1 MGKWL
6 NGAQIR
12 KREIDGKDTRI
23 AALAEAGAAQIAGQ
37 VPVATAGL
45 FAPALPAWEP
55 GTSYAQY
62 APFVHDGVMYFT
74 RQAVTAMEHQPPG
87 STGMEAIY
95 GVRPVPD
102 ADGIYPYTY
111 NMAASAGMRVREG
124 DAVYI
129 CTRAIDPLL
138 YPPYQVTA
146 HFDKEVSNE

>member
-6 NGAQIR
+6 NGAQVR

-23 AALAEAGAAQIAGQ
+23 AALAAAGAAQIAGQ

-62 APFVHDGVMYFT
+62 APFVHEGVMYFT

-87 STGMEAIY
+87 SAGMEAIY
-95 GVRPVPD
+95 GVRPIPD
-102 ADGIYPYTY
+102 DDGVYPYVY
-111 NMAASAGMRVREG
+111 NMKVEVDMKVQSAKDGN
-124 DAVYI
+124 VYI
-129 CTRAIDPLL
+129 AIQPADPLL
-138 YPPYQVTA
+138 YDPVDA
-146 HFDKEVSNE
+146 VSIFTLA

>member
-6 NGAQIR
+6 NGAQVR

-23 AALAEAGAAQIAGQ
+23 AALAAAGAAQIAGQ

-62 APFVHDGVMYFT
+62 APFVYDGVMYFT

-87 STGMEAIY
+87 SAGMEAIY
-95 GVRPVPD
+95 GVRSIPD
-102 ADGIYPYTY
+102 DDGVYPYVY
-111 NMAASAGMRVREG
+111 NMKVEVDMKVQSAKDGN
-124 DAVYI
+124 VYI
-129 CTRAIDPLL
+129 AIQPADPLL
-138 YPPYQVTA
+138 YDPVDA
-146 HFDKEVSNE
+146 VSIFTLA